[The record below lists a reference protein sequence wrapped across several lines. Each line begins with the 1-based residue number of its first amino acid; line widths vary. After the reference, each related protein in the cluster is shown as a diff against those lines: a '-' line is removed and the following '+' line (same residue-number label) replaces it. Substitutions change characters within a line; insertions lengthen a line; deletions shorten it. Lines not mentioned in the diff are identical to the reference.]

1 MKRSIWAVTLII
13 IIITLG
19 NNSAASSSNPL
30 QGSSKDKTSSEQREK
45 NPPVKTVT
53 CGWSSSKERESTR
66 LVEDNAI
73 KLALYDAVISGKGV
87 VKAKMDCSTIEGDPL
102 PVYAT
107 AKGGKIKI
115 TRDYSQDQRMSLKGL
130 IKFFGSNSYNTRKVE
145 IGYLDQGKFMPL
157 NGGAPDGRR
166 LFLRLKGKEYF

>member
-1 MKRSIWAVTLII
+1 MKLIIWAMMLII
-13 IIITLG
+13 ITVG
-19 NNSAASSSNPL
+19 NNSAASSPNPL
-30 QGSSKDKTSSEQREK
+30 QGSSRDKTSSAQREK

-53 CGWSSSKERESTR
+53 CGWSSGKESESTK

-73 KLALYDAVISGKGV
+73 KLALYDAAVSSKGV

-115 TRDYSQDQRMSLKGL
+115 TRDYSQDQWMSLKGL
-130 IKFFGSNSYNTRKVE
+130 IKFFGGNSYSTRKVE
-145 IGYLDQGKFMPL
+145 IGYLDQGKFIPL
-157 NGGAPDGRR
+157 NGGAPDDRR